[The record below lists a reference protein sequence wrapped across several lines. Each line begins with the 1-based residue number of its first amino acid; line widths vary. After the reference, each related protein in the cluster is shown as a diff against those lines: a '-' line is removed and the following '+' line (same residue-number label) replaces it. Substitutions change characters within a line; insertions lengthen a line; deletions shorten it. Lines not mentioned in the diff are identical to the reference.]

1 MEINSEYVS
10 PSMVFEDKKPNPW
23 VDKNGSRIYSG
34 VPLSYTTKKAKKS
47 ATVKEQAPVETYHE
61 TYY

>member
-34 VPLSYTTKKAKKS
+34 VPLSHTMKKTKKS
-47 ATVKEQAPVETYHE
+47 ATVKEQVPVETYHE